1 MIEYALLFGLGFL
14 TAILAGL
21 LLAPAIH
28 RRIVSFTEDRILATM
43 PVSPQELRAQKD
55 MVRAEMAVQV
65 ARATHDLKQERGK
78 AASLS
83 VQGDR
88 LVEQVGRLTGE
99 NFDLRTSAD
108 ALTVEAGELRASLR
122 EEEGRVV
129 KLREQL
135 AEAVMRERE
144 KEGRITQLLHRAQQ
158 LTLDIDNLKID
169 IATRDTEAES
179 LRARINALRDERET
193 LRGDLRLATQR
204 AKDAELRLAREEN
217 KATRLEDRLN
227 AEISGSIDKDTVIE
241 RRISEINRL
250 KERLKS
256 ANAEAR
262 GTKATTTKLPAPAR
276 VKALPVESRRAALE
290 STANAGLIEAETRPA
305 LPAPEAPSLQPTRLI
320 DEKRASE
327 LSDEARS
334 QANAVSERLLTLKDQ
349 EHDEALRKEIADI
362 AAKMV
367 AVTAQ
372 KEGVATPLREM
383 LSGKPQNSVPGRTSL
398 ANRAGKLMHLD

>member
-1 MIEYALLFGLGFL
+1 VIEYALLFGLGFL
-14 TAILAGL
+14 TAILAGM

-28 RRIVSFTEDRILATM
+28 RRIVKFTEDRILATV

-55 MVRAEMAVQV
+55 MVRAEMATQV

-78 AASLS
+78 AATLS
-83 VQGDR
+83 VQSDR
-88 LVEQVGRLTGE
+88 LAEQVSRLTGE
-99 NFDLRTSAD
+99 NFDLRTAAD
-108 ALTVEAGELRASLR
+108 ELTVEAGELRASLR
-122 EEEGRVV
+122 EEEAQVIR
-129 KLREQL
+129 LREQL
-135 AEAVMRERE
+135 AEAVVRERQ
-144 KEGRITQLLHRAQQ
+144 KEGRITQLLHRVQQ

-179 LRARINALRDERET
+179 LRARINGLRDERET
-193 LRGDLRLATQR
+193 LRGDLKLVTQR

-217 KATRLEDRLN
+217 N
-227 AEISGSIDKDTVIE
+227 EISGSIDKDTIIE

-250 KERLKS
+250 KERLKA

-262 GTKATTTKLPAPAR
+262 EAARGTKAAPTKLPAPAR
-276 VKALPVESRRAALE
+276 VKALPTETRRAILE
-290 STANAGLIEAETRPA
+290 NKPDGGVVEAETPPA
-305 LPAPEAPSLQPTRLI
+305 LPVLAALSSQQPTRLI

-334 QANAVSERLLTLKDQ
+334 QANAVAERLLTLKGE

-372 KEGVATPLREM
+372 KEGMSTPLREM

-398 ANRAGKLMHLD
+398 ANRAAKLMHLE